1 MEAAELTQHAARMV
15 ASIANAPCSYGAF
28 EETVGVDP
36 LVPDAL
42 ELLDQVTAA
51 GYAGIDLGPV
61 GYLGNVEELPA
72 QTRGPPAG
80 ARRRVHGAA
89 VRRPRRAPRRDLCSW
104 TRSSTRSMPPASS
117 EPAPRPTLA
126 GMSVPEARLAADG
139 RAARGPRW
147 SPEAW
152 QRYADGVS
160 TVVERCRQRGYEPT
174 FHHHVG
180 TEIETP
186 EEIDRLLSLTDV
198 GLCVDTGHLAVAAG
212 DAIDAVRRWGPRI
225 NHVHMKDADASALA
239 ALAAEGAPVDEL
251 WRGQVFVPLGDGD
264 LDCSQFLR
272 ALENLGY
279 RGWIV
284 VEQDIFP
291 QHGARADKVKLDQER
306 SREFL
311 TRHGL

>member
-1 MEAAELTQHAARMV
+1 
-15 ASIANAPCSYGAF
+15 
-28 EETVGVDP
+28 VDP
-36 LVPDAL
+36 LVPEAL

-51 GYAGIDLGPV
+51 RYAGIDLGPV

-72 QTRGPPAG
+72 RLADHRLALAG
-80 ARRRVHGAA
+80 GFMALPFGDADQLAGEIWQLDALLDTFDAA
-89 VRRPRRAPRRDLCSW
+89 G
-104 TRSSTRSMPPASS
+104 TS

-126 GMSVPEARLAADG
+126 GMSEPEARLAGDG

-147 SPEAW
+147 SREVW

-160 TVVERCRQRGYEPT
+160 TVAERCRQRGYEPT

-198 GLCVDTGHLAVAAG
+198 GLCVDTGHLAAAAG
-212 DAIDAVRRWGPRI
+212 DAIDAVHSWGPRI

-239 ALAAEGAPVDEL
+239 ALAAEGAPVEEL

-264 LDCSQFLR
+264 LNCSRFLH
-272 ALENLGY
+272 ALEELGY
-279 RGWIV
+279 HGWIV

-291 QHGARADKVKLDQER
+291 QRGAQADKVRLDQER

>member
-61 GYLGNVEELPA
+61 GYLGNVEELPPRLA
-72 QTRGPPAG
+72 DRRLALAG
-80 ARRRVHGAA
+80 GFMALPFGDPDELAGEICQLDALLDTFDAA
-89 VRRPRRAPRRDLCSW
+89 
-104 TRSSTRSMPPASS
+104 ASS

>member
-1 MEAAELTQHAARMV
+1 MEAAEVSPQPVRML

-42 ELLDQVTAA
+42 ELLDQVSAA
-51 GYAGIDLGPV
+51 DYAGIDLGPV
-61 GYLGNVEELPA
+61 GYLGSVEQLPA
-72 QTRGPPAG
+72 RLADRRLALAGGFMALPFGDPDKLAEEIWQLGALLDTFDAVGSSDPP
-80 ARRRVHGAA
+80 
-89 VRRPRRAPRRDLCSW
+89 
-104 TRSSTRSMPPASS
+104 
-117 EPAPRPTLA
+117 PRPTLA
-126 GMSVPEARLAADG
+126 GMSTPDARLSANGA
-139 RAARGPRW
+139 PRRPAW
-147 SPEAW
+147 SHEAW

-160 TVVERCRQRGYEPT
+160 TVTERCRQRGYEPT

-186 EEIDRLLSLTDV
+186 DEIERLLSLTDV
-198 GLCVDTGHLAVAAG
+198 GLCLDTGHLAVAGG
-212 DAIDAVRRWGPRI
+212 DPVEGVRSWGPRI
-225 NHVHMKDADASALA
+225 NHVHMKDAEMSAFR
-239 ALAAEGAPVDEL
+239 ALAAEDAPVDEL
-251 WRGQVFVPLGDGD
+251 WAGQVFVALGDGD
-264 LDCSQFLR
+264 LDCARFLR
-272 ALENLGY
+272 ALDELGY

-291 QHGARADKVKLDQER
+291 QRGALAEKVRLDQER